1 MLDNRAAI
9 GYNGNMKYDVI
20 IIGGGA
26 SGIACA
32 IMLARDGKKTAVI
45 EAKDRV
51 LKKVLASGNG
61 RCNLS
66 NVAVDA
72 SRYNAPDFVGPVL
85 RAFSGKTEPFFN
97 SLGLELTEEDGRIY
111 PYSLSATNVVNA
123 LVRGAADAGA
133 EIKCGE
139 KAEKVVRDGKYF
151 AVTTDKGVYYCEK
164 LVFAAGQNA
173 TSGTDCLSMLA
184 HFGHTV
190 TERYPAISHIP
201 SKSVKGASGV
211 RARAGLK
218 LLAGRDCVFDKRG
231 ELLFKDNALSGIL
244 AFEASSYY
252 VRALRK
258 EQKCIGFIDFVP
270 ERSEEEIT
278 RFLSQCGCDCETA
291 LCAYLHKSLAAAVAK
306 TAGATGK
313 AANDARRLAKALKN
327 YEVTF
332 DGVSDMK
339 NAQVVSG
346 GLALD
351 GFDPVTLESEKTE
364 GLYVTGEALD
374 VDGDSGG
381 FNLHWAWASAYT
393 VAKAIIG
400 GADVQA

>member
-1 MLDNRAAI
+1 
-9 GYNGNMKYDVI
+9 MKYEVI

-26 SGIACA
+26 SGVACA
-32 IMLARDGKKTAVI
+32 IMLARNGKKTAVI

-66 NVAVDA
+66 NTSIDP
-72 SRYNAPDFVGPVL
+72 SRYNAPDFVAPAL
-85 RAFSGKTEPFFN
+85 RAFEGKVTPFFN
-97 SLGLELTEEDGRIY
+97 SLGLELTEEEGRIY

-123 LVRGAADAGA
+123 LVRGAAESGA

-139 KAEKVVRDGKYF
+139 RAEKVVRDGNSF
-151 AVTTDKGVYYCEK
+151 AVTTDKGIYRCEN

-173 TSGTDCLSMLA
+173 TSGIDCLSMLGD
-184 HFGHTV
+184 FGHTV

-201 SKSVKGASGV
+201 SQSVKGASGV
-211 RARAGLK
+211 RAQAGLRIF
-218 LLAGRDCVFDKRG
+218 AGRDCVFDKRG
-231 ELLFKDNALSGIL
+231 ELLFKDRALSGIL

-258 EQKCIGFIDFVP
+258 GQKCSGIIDFVP

-278 RFLSQCGCDCETA
+278 RFLSRCGCDCETA

-306 TAGATGK
+306 SAGTAGK
-313 AANDARRLAKALKN
+313 ASDNAKELAHALKN
-327 YEVTF
+327 YGTEF
-332 DGVSDMK
+332 DGVADLK

-346 GLALD
+346 GLAD
-351 GFDPVTLESEKTE
+351 EEFEPETLGSKKIE
-364 GLYVTGEALD
+364 GLYAAGEALD

-381 FNLHWAWASAYT
+381 FNLHWAWASAYA

>member
-1 MLDNRAAI
+1 
-9 GYNGNMKYDVI
+9 MKYDVI

-26 SGIACA
+26 SGVACA
-32 IMLARDGKKTAVI
+32 IMLARAGKKTAVI

-66 NVAVDA
+66 NVAVDP
-72 SRYNAPDFVGPVL
+72 SRYNAPTFVTPAL
-85 RAFSGKTEPFFN
+85 RAFKGRVEPFFN
-97 SLGLELTEEDGRIY
+97 SLGLELTEEEGRIY

-123 LVRGAADAGA
+123 LVRGAAESGA

-139 KAEKVVRDGKYF
+139 RAEKVVRDGESF
-151 AVTTDKGVYYCEK
+151 AVTTDKGIFRCEN

-173 TSGTDCLSMLA
+173 TSGIDCLSVLA
-184 HFGHTV
+184 PFGHEV
-190 TERYPAISHIP
+190 TERYPSISQIP
-201 SKSVKGASGV
+201 SQSVKGASGV
-211 RARAGLK
+211 RAQAGLRIF
-218 LLAGRDCVFDKRG
+218 AGRDCVFDKRG
-231 ELLFKDNALSGIL
+231 ELLFKDCALSGIL

-258 EQKCIGFIDFVP
+258 GQKCSGVIDFVP
-270 ERSEEEIT
+270 DRSEKEISD
-278 RFLSQCGCDCETA
+278 FLSGGNYDCETA
-291 LCAYLHKSLAAAVAK
+291 LCAYLHKSLASAVAKRAAVA
-306 TAGATGK
+306 GK
-313 AANDARRLAKALKN
+313 AADNAYRLARALKN

-332 DGVSDMK
+332 DGVADMK

-346 GLALD
+346 GLEND
-351 GFDPVTLESEKTE
+351 GFDPVTLESKKTR
-364 GLYVTGEALD
+364 GLYATGEALD

-381 FNLHWAWASAYT
+381 FNLHWAWASAYA
-393 VAKAIIG
+393 VANAIIG